1 MKLLF
6 QGDSITDCNRNRE
19 NPFDLGHGYVKKI
32 QEALPEHTVLN
43 RGISGNRT
51 IDLLIR
57 WQKDTLDLD
66 PDFLSIFIGI
76 NEVWHYHYDQKVLT
90 PKMYEDYYENLIKQ
104 VQYVL
109 PNTPILLIEP
119 FVFPI
124 GVYQKSWDVEL
135 FEEQAIVK
143 QLAKKF
149 NTYYLP
155 LQSILNAQLQTYSMA
170 DLAGDG
176 VHPSDLGHE
185 IIKDAILK
193 VIKPILEAKQ

>member
-1 MKLLF
+1 MRLLF

-19 NPFDLGHGYVKKI
+19 NGMDLGHGYVRKI
-32 QEALPEHTVLN
+32 QEALPNHEVLN

-51 IDLLIR
+51 IDLMQR
-57 WQKDTLDLD
+57 WQKDTLDLK

-90 PKMYEDYYENLIKQ
+90 PRMYEDFYENLIKQ
-104 VQYVL
+104 TQYLL
-109 PNTPILLIEP
+109 PNTKILLIEP

-135 FEEQAIVK
+135 LEEQKIVK
-143 QLAKKF
+143 KLATQF
-149 NTYYLP
+149 NTLYLP
-155 LQSILNAQLQTYSMA
+155 LQSILNQHLDRYSMEA
-170 DLAGDG
+170 MAGDG

-193 VIKPILEAKQ
+193 VIKPALGL

>member
-1 MKLLF
+1 MRLLF
-6 QGDSITDCNRNRE
+6 QGDSITDCNRNRDIST
-19 NPFDLGHGYVKKI
+19 DLGYGYVRKI
-32 QEALPEHTVLN
+32 QEALPNHEVIN

-51 IDLLIR
+51 IDLMQR
-57 WQKDTLDLD
+57 WQKDTLDLQ

-90 PKMYEDYYENLIKQ
+90 PRMFEDYYENLIKQ
-104 VQYVL
+104 VQYLL
-109 PNTPILLIEP
+109 PNIKILLIEP

-135 FEEQAIVK
+135 LEEQKIVK
-143 QLAKKF
+143 KLAKEF
-149 NTYYLP
+149 NTLYLP
-155 LQSILNAQLQTYSMA
+155 LQSILNDNLKRYSMA
-170 DLAGDG
+170 DMAGDG

-193 VIKPILEAKQ
+193 VIKPVLGL